1 MKNMK
6 RRKYDVRID
15 GIKIRSTADFDRIDM
30 SKSER
35 RWKHR
40 KMKLEKRAE
49 ASMRAGEA
57 EK

>member
-1 MKNMK
+1 MK
-6 RRKYDVRID
+6 RRKYNVSVDGYRIRTD
-15 GIKIRSTADFDRIDM
+15 ADFDRVDM

-35 RWKHR
+35 HWKHR
-40 KMKLEKRAE
+40 KIKLEKRAE